1 MGESVAACDR
11 LLVWKLPARGGVKRA
26 KISRESA
33 RFSAST
39 GNAVERGEN
48 DAVRSGVPLKMVPGF
63 IVVTRLEPVMHDA
76 DTVDRNIRSLV
87 HFHALTSAK
96 IMATDGH
103 LRPLSSPKTPRDRE
117 PTRAK
122 SHALDSCCST
132 VTANIALLI
141 ERSNAWKVGVIACD
155 EFSKLWRCLRS
166 FVCTVEFELGRY
178 SAMKFIFCCNRL

>member
-1 MGESVAACDR
+1 M
-11 LLVWKLPARGGVKRA
+11 KRA

-122 SHALDSCCST
+122 SHALNSCCST

-141 ERSNAWKVGVIACD
+141 ERSNA
-155 EFSKLWRCLRS
+155 
-166 FVCTVEFELGRY
+166 
-178 SAMKFIFCCNRL
+178 